1 MPGLDGIFQQLP
13 SPPRGDALPER
24 SGRTLAV
31 TDSSSPQAG
40 TSGQRRQHRC
50 HLGQGTVCP
59 SEPTWDGRVDGWLP
73 SRDEEVVKSC
83 GNNRV
88 NNHLQREH
96 GELGT
101 RSHKP
106 PKPSISRSCRW
117 EGQPRPRDASS
128 RPVPMPSCAGSAS
141 TRALRE
147 GEPGGSCTG
156 KPESS
161 TSHRRDAAL
170 KRLLETK
177 WWHQHH
183 GWDTCWE
190 HPWAAKG
197 LPGTPSRLKPART
210 ARSWLR
216 SATGRAKPAQA
227 AEEKTS
233 SSGRTTTSYQHLRT
247 SQGRCF

>member
-1 MPGLDGIFQQLP
+1 MPLSQKRFGGSQKKGCRELP
-13 SPPRGDALPER
+13 RSSRLPRAGAGRHLPAAAVSTEGRRSPRKER
-24 SGRTLAV
+24 PDAV

-40 TSGQRRQHRC
+40 TSGQRRQHGC

-59 SEPTWDGRVDGWLP
+59 PEPTWDGRVDGWLP

-141 TRALRE
+141 TWALRE
-147 GEPGGSCTG
+147 GEPGWELRWEARKLHQPPPGCGTEEAPGNEVVASAPWVGHLLGAPLGC
-156 KPESS
+156 KRAP
-161 TSHRRDAAL
+161 RDSQQAEAS
-170 KRLLETK
+170 KDSKVMTK
-177 WWHQHH
+177 V
-183 GWDTCWE
+183 
-190 HPWAAKG
+190 
-197 LPGTPSRLKPART
+197 
-210 ARSWLR
+210 
-216 SATGRAKPAQA
+216 
-227 AEEKTS
+227 
-233 SSGRTTTSYQHLRT
+233 SYR
-247 SQGRCF
+247 QG